1 MFICQ
6 FCTNQFTTQILLKR
20 HQGNTKYCL
29 KIQKQYDD
37 TINIENSK
45 FECEFCNKCFSSKQK
60 LNNHIEK
67 NCNKKIIKIENN
79 FLEKYSYFENNILLL
94 EENLQEKDNKNL
106 KLQVENDLLRKQM
119 DTLMSKN
126 TEKECLFELQDK
138 LKEIAMVAIEQK
150 NETISMMVKKYVKKQ
165 PRVKYDE
172 QNVFYIL
179 TTKLLKTDNRYI
191 FGKAKNLT
199 SRLSTYNKSDEH
211 EVVFYQSC
219 GSEEQMGNVENVV
232 FQKLSEYREQA
243 NRERFILPLGKSVD
257 YFVKEVINII
267 EFLK

>member
-1 MFICQ
+1 MSLTCE
-6 FCTNQFTTQILLKR
+6 FCKKTFSSKGSLSN
-20 HQGNTKYCL
+20 HQKKAKYCL
-29 KIQKQYDD
+29 EIQNKESVEYQCVYCK
-37 TINIENSK
+37 NN
-45 FECEFCNKCFSSKQK
+45 FCNKDWLVKHEAKCIKYFNLKLLEKDELISKQK
-60 LNNHIEK
+60 
-67 NCNKKIIKIENN
+67 
-79 FLEKYSYFENNILLL
+79 
-94 EENLQEKDNKNL
+94 ENLQEKDNKNL

>member
-1 MFICQ
+1 M
-6 FCTNQFTTQILLKR
+6 
-20 HQGNTKYCL
+20 
-29 KIQKQYDD
+29 
-37 TINIENSK
+37 
-45 FECEFCNKCFSSKQK
+45 
-60 LNNHIEK
+60 EK
-67 NCNKKIIKIENN
+67 E
-79 FLEKYSYFENNILLL
+79 LL

-199 SRLSTYNKSDEH
+199 SRLSTYNKSSQTA
-211 EVVFYQSC
+211 FY
-219 GSEEQMGNVENVV
+219 
-232 FQKLSEYREQA
+232 
-243 NRERFILPLGKSVD
+243 
-257 YFVKEVINII
+257 
-267 EFLK
+267 